1 VLLAPRFSGS
11 MAHARAGLRAVA
23 ILVVTTVTTVH
34 GFNHIAVQSHRA
46 PTAAVGAVDRLAVR
60 ATTAAMAQHGG
71 VDLFDWLE
79 TQLAKRRVRIQRPER
94 IILVRHGQSEGNTDR
109 TAYSSTPDSQIALTE
124 RGWAQ
129 GVVAGL
135 QIRKLV
141 GDESVRFFYSPYMRA
156 RQTLL
161 AILQAFDTRT
171 VQMSA
176 EPRLREQD
184 FGNFQ
189 DPAGMDQQM
198 KERQQFGRFYFRF
211 PNGEAGTDVFD
222 RMASFITYLFRTMG
236 EKGTW
241 ETPEGAK
248 NKQTASNYVLVTHG
262 LLMRIFCMCYL
273 RWTVTEFEQVWNPS
287 NCEIWVLQKV
297 PGNGGTYELAGRW
310 RASPYGGSFVDIPF
324 GKSKKEGMH
333 EHMKRPLVSRL
344 VTPGN
349 PNALDGV
356 ELAHLRDLPGPR
368 RSEGRDPE
376 RNKMMLAVDQVLAY
390 WSKDSKRASVSSTLW
405 SSGGSSGGRSGG
417 RSGGSSGGRSS
428 GRSSE
433 RSSEDSA
440 DEVPL

>member
-1 VLLAPRFSGS
+1 MSCSRGEIQRLGS

-23 ILVVTTVTTVH
+23 VLVVTTVTTVH
-34 GFNHIAVQSHRA
+34 GFHHIAAQSHRP

-60 ATTAAMAQHGG
+60 ATNAAMAQHGG
-71 VDLFDWLE
+71 FDFFDWLE
-79 TQLAKRRVRIQRPER
+79 TELAKRRVRIQRPER

-109 TAYSSTPDSQIALTE
+109 TAYSSTPDSQIVLTE

-273 RWTVTEFEQVWNPS
+273 RWTVTEFEQVAA
-287 NCEIWVLQKV
+287 
-297 PGNGGTYELAGRW
+297 T
-310 RASPYGGSFVDIPF
+310 RAHAHAHAHAPP
-324 GKSKKEGMH
+324 
-333 EHMKRPLVSRL
+333 RTPPL
-344 VTPGN
+344 
-349 PNALDGV
+349 
-356 ELAHLRDLPGPR
+356 HR
-368 RSEGRDPE
+368 RR
-376 RNKMMLAVDQVLAY
+376 R
-390 WSKDSKRASVSSTLW
+390 
-405 SSGGSSGGRSGG
+405 
-417 RSGGSSGGRSS
+417 
-428 GRSSE
+428 
-433 RSSEDSA
+433 
-440 DEVPL
+440 